1 MGELFSKSSPINN
14 LLLFHLSQ
22 KEEYSCR
29 KNDDSIAEN
38 PPQVWENIGVVAGDD
53 SALHFDG
60 VDKGEGVGDF
70 FENAAHKVE
79 VKPNARE
86 PSREVG
92 QERATN
98 AAYLLVV
105 EHTATEES
113 EPNKEECDGNE
124 QNEGEQNID
133 GDVKF

>member
-22 KEEYSCR
+22 KQKHSGGED
-29 KNDDSIAEN
+29 DDSIAEN
-38 PPQVWENIGVVAGDD
+38 PPQVWENIGVVAGDGG
-53 SALHFDG
+53 ALHFDG
-60 VDKGEGVGDF
+60 MNEREGVGDF
-70 FENAAHKVE
+70 FESAAHKVE